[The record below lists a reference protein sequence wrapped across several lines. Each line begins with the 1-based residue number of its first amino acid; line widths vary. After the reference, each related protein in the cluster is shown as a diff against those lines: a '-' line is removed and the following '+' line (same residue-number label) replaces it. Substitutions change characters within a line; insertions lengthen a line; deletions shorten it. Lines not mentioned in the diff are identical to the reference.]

1 MEINTTDFDL
11 EQLYKL
17 TMTSF
22 IPRPISWIS
31 TVSPEGVYN
40 LAPYALTTWIST
52 RPMMLLFN
60 ANKPSDT
67 WRNATEQGSF
77 VVNIA
82 RRVDQPKV
90 ALTSQPFAPEVDEFA
105 EAGLTAVP
113 SVTVAAPRLA
123 SSPISFEFETIAQ
136 HNYGGSRQVIGQLT
150 YLHISDEVL
159 AADGLIDA
167 AKLDPL
173 AKLGRTEWSAL
184 DIL

>member
-1 MEINTTDFDL
+1 MEINTADFDL

-31 TVSPEGVYN
+31 TVSTDGVYN
-40 LAPYALTTWIST
+40 LAPYALTTWVST
-52 RPMMLLFN
+52 RPMMLMFS

-77 VVNIA
+77 VVNIV
-82 RRVDQPKV
+82 RREDQPKV
-90 ALTSQPFAPEVDEFA
+90 ALTSQPFPPEVDEFA
-105 EAGLTAVP
+105 EACLSAVP
-113 SVTVAAPRLA
+113 SVTVAAPRLETA
-123 SSPISFEFETIAQ
+123 PVSFEFETVAQ
-136 HNYGGSRQVIGQLT
+136 HNYGGSHQVIGQLT
-150 YLHISDEVL
+150 YMHIADEVL
-159 AADGLIDA
+159 AGDGLVDA

-184 DIL
+184 HIL